1 MSVTMQKNQ
10 YVKGAKADA
19 LHALVSHVLPYHIF
33 WVSEADA
40 DYKKRN
46 AVRRVLLLLLPGI
59 KD

>member
-33 WVSEADA
+33 GVSEADA
-40 DYKKRN
+40 DYKKM
-46 AVRRVLLLLLPGI
+46 PSE
-59 KD
+59 DYYSF